1 MTTTKKDLVKR
12 LVATRMSKLLEID
25 SKIDYKKVLDNLYT
39 NFEDKSIEDIVL
51 YYNTTVTSGE
61 QKVTVEQVSDLL

>member
-12 LVATRMSKLLEID
+12 LVATRMSKLLEVD